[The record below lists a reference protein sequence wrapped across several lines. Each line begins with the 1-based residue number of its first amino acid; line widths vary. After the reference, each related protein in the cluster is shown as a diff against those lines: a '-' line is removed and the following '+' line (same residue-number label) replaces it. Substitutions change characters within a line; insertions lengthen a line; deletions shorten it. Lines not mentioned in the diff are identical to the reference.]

1 MVEENHRERICVF
14 FSSDYP
20 YETTLQNEFPV
31 MSKKFDKIYYF
42 PTSINNKEGLKAL
55 PENVI
60 ISNLLASTREQW
72 RKLKFKNTL
81 IALKLY
87 GLESLKK
94 GNFKAYI
101 KNFKQYFSILL
112 RNLVWAEELEK
123 FIKHNQLEKAF
134 YYDYWFE
141 DATLA
146 IAILKKRRI
155 IHSAISRS
163 HRFDLYDEAWGV
175 NGKVPFRNFKLKNI
189 DAVYTVAKHGQQY
202 FQEKV
207 SDSLKN
213 KIKLSYLGI
222 EIPQLNGLIK
232 KKAEEK
238 GQLLIVSVSNT
249 QPFKRVDLIPD
260 ILSNIDKSIRWI
272 HFGRGPSD
280 DIIREKIRKLP
291 ENIEAEF
298 RGFVPNSE
306 VMKFLEKN
314 EIKLFLS
321 LSVSEGLPVSMMESI
336 AYGIPVFACDVCGIS
351 DLVNDETGGM
361 FNEDDDVQT
370 ITEKLERVL
379 EYEYSTDLIRDFAN
393 QKFDF
398 RKNYETFYAQMTYEE

>member
-14 FSSDYP
+14 FSSEYP
-20 YETTLQNEFPV
+20 YETTLQNEFPI
-31 MSKKFDKIYYF
+31 MSRKFDKIYYF

-60 ISNLLASTREQW
+60 ISDLLANTREQW
-72 RKLKFKNTL
+72 RKLKFKNTV

-87 GLESLKK
+87 AQESLKR

-112 RNLVWAEELEK
+112 RNLLWAEELEK
-123 FIKHNQLEKAF
+123 FIKHNQLENAF

-146 IAILKKRRI
+146 IAILKKRGV
-155 IHSAISRS
+155 IHSVISRS
-163 HRFDLYDEAWGV
+163 HRFDLYDEAWGE
-175 NGKVPFRNFKLKNI
+175 NGRVPFRSFKLKNMH
-189 DAVYTVAKHGQQY
+189 AVYTVAKHGQQY
-202 FQEKV
+202 FREKV
-207 SDSLKN
+207 KDSLKD

-222 EIPQLNGLIK
+222 EIPERNDAMHK
-232 KKAEEK
+232 ESYEK
-238 GQLLIVSVSNT
+238 DQLLIVSVSNT
-249 QPFKRVDLIPD
+249 QPFKRVELIPD
-260 ILSNIDKSIRWI
+260 ILSKIDKSIKWV
-272 HFGRGPSD
+272 HFGRGPCD
-280 DIIREKIRKLP
+280 DAVREKIRELP

-306 VMKFLEKN
+306 VMKFLDQNK
-314 EIKLFLS
+314 IKLFLS

-351 DLVNDETGGM
+351 DLVNHETGGM
-361 FNEDDDVQT
+361 FNEDDDTQT
-370 ITEKLERVL
+370 ITKKLERVL
-379 EYEYSTDLIRDFAN
+379 EYDYSADVIRNFAN

-398 RKNYETFYAQMTYEE
+398 RKNYEAFYGQIAHEE